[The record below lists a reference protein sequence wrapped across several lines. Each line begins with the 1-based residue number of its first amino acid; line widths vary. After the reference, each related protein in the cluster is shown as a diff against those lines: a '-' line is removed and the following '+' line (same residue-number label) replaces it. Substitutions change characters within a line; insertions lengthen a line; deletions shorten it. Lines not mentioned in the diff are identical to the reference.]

1 MSRCLRLDFAP
12 TLFKF
17 KEWQMFTID
26 DYEECVEFILEYGV
40 YIALLVMDW
49 LEKEERYEECE
60 IIYLT
65 ILIMNLSNDW
75 NLPSKLTD
83 TTFEELCEMI
93 NEDRNEEDYRM
104 LAQEIIKNIE

>member
-1 MSRCLRLDFAP
+1 
-12 TLFKF
+12 
-17 KEWQMFTID
+17 MFTID
-26 DYEECVEFILEYGV
+26 DFEECAEFILEYGV

-75 NLPSKLTD
+75 NLPSKLTE
-83 TTFEELCEMI
+83 TTFEELCVMT
-93 NEDRNEEDYRM
+93 NQNRDEEDYRIV
-104 LAQEIIKNIE
+104 AQEIIKSIE

>member
-1 MSRCLRLDFAP
+1 
-12 TLFKF
+12 
-17 KEWQMFTID
+17 MFTID
-26 DYEECVEFILEYGV
+26 DYEECAEFILEYGV

-65 ILIMNLSNDW
+65 ILIMNLSNEW

-93 NEDRNEEDYRM
+93 NEDRNEEDYIM

>member
-1 MSRCLRLDFAP
+1 
-12 TLFKF
+12 
-17 KEWQMFTID
+17 
-26 DYEECVEFILEYGV
+26 
-40 YIALLVMDW
+40 
-49 LEKEERYEECE
+49 
-60 IIYLT
+60 
-65 ILIMNLSNDW
+65 MNLSNDW

>member
-1 MSRCLRLDFAP
+1 
-12 TLFKF
+12 
-17 KEWQMFTID
+17 MFTID
-26 DYEECVEFILEYGV
+26 DYEECAEFILEYGV

-65 ILIMNLSNDW
+65 ILIMNLSNEW
-75 NLPSKLTD
+75 NLPSKLTE

-93 NEDRNEEDYRM
+93 NEDRNEEDYIM

>member
-1 MSRCLRLDFAP
+1 
-12 TLFKF
+12 
-17 KEWQMFTID
+17 MFTLD
-26 DYEECVEFILEYGV
+26 DFEECAEFILEYGV

-75 NLPSKLTD
+75 NLPSKLTE
-83 TTFEELCEMI
+83 TTFKELCAMLNVERD
-93 NEDRNEEDYRM
+93 EDEYKM
-104 LAQEIIKNIE
+104 VALEIIKSIE

>member
-1 MSRCLRLDFAP
+1 
-12 TLFKF
+12 
-17 KEWQMFTID
+17 MFTID
-26 DYEECVEFILEYGV
+26 DYGECAEFILEYGV

>member
-1 MSRCLRLDFAP
+1 
-12 TLFKF
+12 
-17 KEWQMFTID
+17 MFTID

-75 NLPSKLTD
+75 NLPSKLTA

-104 LAQEIIKNIE
+104 LAQEIIKSIE

>member
-1 MSRCLRLDFAP
+1 
-12 TLFKF
+12 
-17 KEWQMFTID
+17 MFTID
-26 DYEECVEFILEYGV
+26 DYEECAEFILEYGV

-65 ILIMNLSNDW
+65 ILTMNLSNEW

>member
-1 MSRCLRLDFAP
+1 MYEIEDFEDCA
-12 TLFKF
+12 
-17 KEWQMFTID
+17 
-26 DYEECVEFILEYGV
+26 EFVLEYGV

-75 NLPSKLTD
+75 NLPSKLTE
-83 TTFEELCEMI
+83 TTFDELCAMT
-93 NEDRNEEDYRM
+93 NEQRNEEEYRD
-104 LAQEIIKNIE
+104 LAYEIIKSIE

>member
-1 MSRCLRLDFAP
+1 VFEVRLY
-12 TLFKF
+12 TYSFKF
-17 KEWQMFTID
+17 NKWQMFTID
-26 DYEECVEFILEYGV
+26 DYEECAEFILEYGV

-65 ILIMNLSNDW
+65 ILIMNLSNEW
-75 NLPSKLTD
+75 NLPSKLTE